1 MDKKLAR
8 KNLRAAL
15 ICGAIAAFMFGG
27 TFVVAA
33 IYLKS

>member
-8 KNLRAAL
+8 KNLRAAM
-15 ICGAIAAFMFGG
+15 IAGAIAAFMFGG

-33 IYLKS
+33 IYLHH